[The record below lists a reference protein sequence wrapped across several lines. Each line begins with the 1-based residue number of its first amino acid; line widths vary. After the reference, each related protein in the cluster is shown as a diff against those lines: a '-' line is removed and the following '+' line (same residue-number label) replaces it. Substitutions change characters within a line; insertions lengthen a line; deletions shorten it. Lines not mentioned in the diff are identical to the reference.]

1 MKNDTFA
8 AGFASAS
15 SASGEPRMVFEENV
29 EGMVIAGCLMER
41 AALADTL
48 RMVRPEMFYIEKNR
62 LIFEAVAALY
72 EAGQPVDLIT
82 VTEHLRR
89 QGRLDEAGGAFY
101 ITRLSGSIASTIH
114 LESHCAL
121 LFEYYVRRELVRRV
135 LPLMADVSNVM
146 ADVFDLIVQMQ
157 RVLESLYENSPLE
170 NHLHTLPQVVDDTL
184 QLIALRQASAANGLT
199 GVPTGFG
206 RLDALTGGWQ
216 KGNLIYL
223 AGRPG
228 DGKSA
233 VALHMAL
240 TAARAGVP
248 VLIYTLEMKATEIGE
263 RFVLAHADVD
273 APRLKQGRLTPEEVQ
288 GLEACREEA
297 ERLPVRVDDTP
308 YLSVDHLCALVKAQH
323 ARQRC
328 GLLVVDYLQLLATV
342 SPGRTR
348 EQEVAECSRKL
359 KALARSLDC
368 PVLVAS
374 QLNRQAEELPTM
386 PELRHLR
393 ESGAI
398 EQDADVVM
406 LIHRPERHHIS
417 VDPATGAST
426 KGLGVLNVAK
436 HRNGSTGVVQ
446 YRHNESM
453 TRFRDDDTPAAVL
466 VAPQPAQRRASGH
479 PSYRRETPNTSA
491 YDRQPHLF
499 D

>member
-15 SASGEPRMVFEENV
+15 SASAEPRMVFEENV

-248 VLIYTLEMKATEIGE
+248 VLIYTLEMKATE
-263 RFVLAHADVD
+263 RTL
-273 APRLKQGRLTPEEVQ
+273 RLGP
-288 GLEACREEA
+288 CR
-297 ERLPVRVDDTP
+297 R
-308 YLSVDHLCALVKAQH
+308 
-323 ARQRC
+323 
-328 GLLVVDYLQLLATV
+328 
-342 SPGRTR
+342 
-348 EQEVAECSRKL
+348 
-359 KALARSLDC
+359 
-368 PVLVAS
+368 
-374 QLNRQAEELPTM
+374 
-386 PELRHLR
+386 
-393 ESGAI
+393 
-398 EQDADVVM
+398 
-406 LIHRPERHHIS
+406 
-417 VDPATGAST
+417 
-426 KGLGVLNVAK
+426 
-436 HRNGSTGVVQ
+436 
-446 YRHNESM
+446 
-453 TRFRDDDTPAAVL
+453 
-466 VAPQPAQRRASGH
+466 
-479 PSYRRETPNTSA
+479 
-491 YDRQPHLF
+491 
-499 D
+499 